1 LNGIRLRSS
10 PGARKRRYPLGP
22 GAIPG
27 GYSGRRSAGQRICIR
42 NLGAARADAEI
53 ADHRM
58 NTPSLSRYRDEWF
71 AGSRATWRDV
81 LAGMVGTF
89 ALIPEVIAFSFVA
102 GIDPEVGLFA
112 SFVIGIVIAFV
123 GGRPAMISGAAGS
136 VALVAA
142 ALVHAHGLQYLLAAT
157 LLAGLLQIV
166 FGLLKLD
173 VLMRFVSRS
182 VRTGFVNALA
192 ILIFSA
198 QVPQLLGVTWH
209 TYVMVALGLA
219 IIYLLPRITTAVPSP
234 LICIVALTAI
244 SIAFPMPLRV
254 VSDLGRLPG
263 ALPSIGLPHV
273 PIAMATL
280 AIVAPYALAMAAVGL
295 LESMMT
301 ARVVDDLTEST
312 SSKARECTGLGLA
325 NVAAGLFGGIAG
337 CGMIGQTVGNVRY
350 GGRGRLSTLVAGVF
364 LLIVMVPLRAWVAQV
379 PVAALV
385 AIMIMVSVSTFSWG
399 SLLDLGRHPKVSG
412 IVMLATVAVTVATH
426 DLSAGVAIGVLL
438 SGVFFAFKVTR
449 LMNVDVG
456 YDAMTDTRRYTV
468 SGQVFFASADIFADR
483 FDLRDTAKHARIDL
497 TGAHLWDITAVGAL
511 NDVVAV
517 MRRHGMAVELV
528 GLNEASAVLVDR
540 HAPAMR
546 TIALG
551 TNGAPDIGSGVA

>member
-1 LNGIRLRSS
+1 MNNSS
-10 PGARKRRYPLGP
+10 FA
-22 GAIPG
+22 
-27 GYSGRRSAGQRICIR
+27 
-42 NLGAARADAEI
+42 
-53 ADHRM
+53 
-58 NTPSLSRYRDEWF
+58 RYRAEWWD
-71 AGSRATWRDV
+71 SATSARRDI

-112 SFVIGIVIAFV
+112 SFVIGIVIAFA

-142 ALVHAHGLQYLLAAT
+142 ALVHAHGLHYLLAAT
-157 LLAGLLQIV
+157 LLAGVFQIV

-198 QVPQLLGVTWH
+198 QVPQMLDVTWH
-209 TYVMVALGLA
+209 TYALIAAGLA
-219 IIYLLPRITTAVPSP
+219 IIYLAPRITTAIPSP

-244 SIAFPMPLRV
+244 SMAFPMPV
-254 VSDLGRLPG
+254 HTVADLGRLP
-263 ALPSIGLPHV
+263 ATLPSLTWPGV
-273 PIAMATL
+273 PMAWETL
-280 AIVAPYALAMAAVGL
+280 RIVMPYALAMAAVGL

-301 ARVVDDLTEST
+301 ASVVDDLTETS

-325 NVAAGLFGGIAG
+325 NLAAGLFGGIAG

-364 LLIVMVPLRAWVAQV
+364 LLVVMVPLRPWVAQV

-385 AIMIMVSVSTFSWG
+385 AIMIMVSISTFSWG
-399 SLLDLGRHPKVSG
+399 SIRDLARHPKVSG
-412 IVMLATVAVTVATH
+412 VVMVATVLVTVATH
-426 DLSAGVAIGVLL
+426 DLAAGVAVGVLL

-449 LMNVDVG
+449 MMEVRDS
-456 YDAMTDTRRYTV
+456 YDAASDTRTYVVT
-468 SGQVFFASADIFADR
+468 GQVFFASADIFADR
-483 FDLRDTAKHARIDL
+483 FDLRDDARRVRIDL
-497 TGAHLWDITAVGAL
+497 TASHLWDVTAVGAL
-511 NDVVAV
+511 EDVVSK
-517 MRRHGMAVELV
+517 MRHHGIAVELI
-528 GLNEASAVLVDR
+528 GLNQASAILVDR
-540 HAPAMR
+540 LAPA
-546 TIALG
+546 I
-551 TNGAPDIGSGVA
+551 S